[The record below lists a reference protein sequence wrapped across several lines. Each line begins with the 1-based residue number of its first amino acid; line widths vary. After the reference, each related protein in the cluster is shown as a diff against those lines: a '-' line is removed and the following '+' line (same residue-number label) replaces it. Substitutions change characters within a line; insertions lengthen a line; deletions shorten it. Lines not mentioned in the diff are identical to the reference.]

1 MSHSKLDSTNHE
13 LSNKKTSAGVR
24 FADVPEDA
32 RHEVEW
38 IDGCHTFNGQL
49 PSLDELPVP
58 EVLTQ
63 LPSLNPDR
71 PTGSKAMLCIHGARG
86 RLVGLR
92 AGTSLAMAPAY
103 VVAQLCD
110 FVDLDGP
117 IFLIEDRPSPLSYRH
132 GIVDG
137 FSSQLWG

>member
-1 MSHSKLDSTNHE
+1 MSHSKLDSTNHD

-24 FADVPEDA
+24 FADVPEHA

-58 EVLTQ
+58 EVLEQ

-92 AGTSLAMAPAY
+92 AGAWTVPPFGYWRYAMYPDGN
-103 VVAQLCD
+103 VGWLPKD
-110 FVDLDGP
+110 IDLPKALFIPFRND
-117 IFLIEDRPSPLSYRH
+117 I
-132 GIVDG
+132 
-137 FSSQLWG
+137 Q

>member
-24 FADVPEDA
+24 FADVPEHA

-58 EVLTQ
+58 EVLKQ

-86 RLVGLR
+86 RLDGS
-92 AGTSLAMAPAY
+92 AFWILA
-103 VVAQLCD
+103 LCD
-110 FVDLDGP
+110 VSRRKCRMATKG
-117 IFLIEDRPSPLSYRH
+117 H
-132 GIVDG
+132 
-137 FSSQLWG
+137 